1 MADVDAPRRPG
12 TPPRANIATGH
23 PPHAPAPPGVLARTG
38 RPHPPS
44 SALEVCTSMPEK
56 AVVEKAKEDLRGR
69 VRSRG
74 DRARPGGQARC
85 PLRQAGH
92 RHRVVQGAPRG
103 GPAQATEEG
112 ADVEQDAAL
121 GQAGVRGWTEEAEA
135 EVPVAPARSG
145 RLAGAEAR
153 ATPLGLT
160 VRALAAGQERGT
172 APASVSAPCHAS
184 LEDRSRCGSAGRPR

>member
-1 MADVDAPRRPG
+1 GRACANGEAAPTFIGTGGVYVDAREGSCREG
-12 TPPRANIATGH
+12 EGGPPRGQVAQHG
-23 PPHAPAPPGVLARTG
+23 
-38 RPHPPS
+38 
-44 SALEVCTSMPEK
+44 
-56 AVVEKAKEDLRGR
+56 RGR

-103 GPAQATEEG
+103 GPPQATEEG
-112 ADVEQDAAL
+112 ADVEQDPAL
-121 GQAGVRGWTEEAEA
+121 GKAGVRGWTEEAEA

-184 LEDRSRCGSAGRPR
+184 LEGRSRCGSAGRPR